1 MITIMKKL
9 VFAMMMCLTA
19 TMAQAQVLNKQTV
32 SKAYDDAVMQNEREF
47 AYNAEYDGDAITT
60 LFVYKKVLG
69 RRGAVT
75 LTPTHQYQ
83 YAYDAD
89 GRLLSRTTL
98 RWHKGQW
105 LTTGRLD
112 YAADLATYSVEYSRW
127 NPRSQQFDRPAEKM
141 TYTLI
146 GDCVVDHV
154 YCYQRL
160 KGHDDYQLLW
170 QTSVIGLP
178 LADDNYLT
186 QE

>member
-1 MITIMKKL
+1 MKKL

-32 SKAYDDAVMQNEREF
+32 SKAYNDAVVENNCEF

-60 LFVYKKVLG
+60 LYVYQKNTS
-69 RRGAVT
+69 RHGAVS

-83 YAYDAD
+83 YAYDAC

-98 RWHKGQW
+98 RWHNGEW

-112 YAADLATYSVEYSRW
+112 YTTDLTTYSVEYSRW
-127 NPRSQQFDRPAEKM
+127 NPRRQQFDQPAEKM
-141 TYTLI
+141 TYTLLR
-146 GDCVVDHV
+146 DSAVDHV
-154 YCYQRL
+154 CCYQRP
-160 KGHDDYQLLW
+160 KGKGDYQLLW
-170 QTSVIGLP
+170 QTFIIGLP

-186 QE
+186 QK

>member
-32 SKAYDDAVMQNEREF
+32 SKAYDDAVMQNECEF

-83 YAYDAD
+83 YAYDTD

-112 YAADLATYSVEYSRW
+112 YTADLATYSVEYSRW